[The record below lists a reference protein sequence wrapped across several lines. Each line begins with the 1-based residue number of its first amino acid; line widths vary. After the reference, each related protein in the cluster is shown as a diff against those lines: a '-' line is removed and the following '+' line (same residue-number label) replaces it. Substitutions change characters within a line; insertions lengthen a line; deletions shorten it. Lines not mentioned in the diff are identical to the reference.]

1 MKKVALLGLLSVAVM
16 ASESGLYVGAE
27 VATTKENDKTSTGII
42 ASNSSTA
49 YGIDVGYYFDANS
62 RAYAFYQNIG
72 KGDHVKST
80 DAYGAGYDYLFG
92 TSTLKPFVGAIVGY
106 SVYKNGSTK
115 IDGLAYGGQVG
126 VDYKVT
132 SNISVD
138 AGYRYLLSE
147 AKYTFPGYTAEVTN
161 FQSFFAGVNYK
172 F

>member
-27 VATTKENDKTSTGII
+27 VSKTKENDKTSTGII

-62 RAYAFYQNIG
+62 RAYLFYQNIG
-72 KGDHVKST
+72 KGDYAKST

-92 TSTLKPFVGAIVGY
+92 NGSFKPFVGAIVGY
-106 SVYKNGSTK
+106 SVYKNGTTK
-115 IDGLAYGGQVG
+115 IDGLAYGAQVG
-126 VDYKVT
+126 VDYKVNN
-132 SNISVD
+132 NISVD
-138 AGYRYLLSE
+138 VGYRYLLSE
-147 AKYTFPGYTAEVTN
+147 AKYTFPAYTAEVEN
-161 FQSFFAGVNYK
+161 FQSFFVGANYK